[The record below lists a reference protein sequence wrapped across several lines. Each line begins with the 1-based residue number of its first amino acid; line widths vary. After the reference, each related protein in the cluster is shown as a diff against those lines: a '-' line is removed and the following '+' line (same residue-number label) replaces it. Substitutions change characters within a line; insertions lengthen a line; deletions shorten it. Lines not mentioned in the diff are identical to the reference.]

1 MGVNLKREAQLEKTH
16 QAILDAARTLFL
28 SRGYQ
33 GTSTRDIA
41 KAVGIT
47 QPALYHHFDD
57 KEVIYLQVIKT
68 VGSEIKAGIDA
79 VNQSSAA
86 LSAEERLVKITQ
98 VLTDAHPR
106 DIFTIIHSS
115 FGELKPANMRQL
127 GMIFQTDYVRPIENY
142 FKSKDVELRRDIQP
156 EAAAEFYI
164 TSLSPLFSKFH
175 RIGGADLTQEEHIRL
190 LLDLI
195 LHGLVSSET

>member
-1 MGVNLKREAQLEKTH
+1 MKREAQLEKTH

-68 VGSEIKAGIDA
+68 VGGEIKAAIDA
-79 VNQSSAA
+79 VNGSSAHV
-86 LSAEERLVKITQ
+86 SAEERLVKITK

-115 FGELKPANMRQL
+115 FGELKPDNMRQL
-127 GMIFQTDYVRPIENY
+127 GMVFKTDYVEPIETY
-142 FKSKDVELRRDIQP
+142 FKSGDVELRRDIQP

-195 LHGLVSSET
+195 LHGLVSAEA

>member
-1 MGVNLKREAQLEKTH
+1 MKREAQLEKTH
-16 QAILDAARTLFL
+16 KAILDAARTLFL

-57 KEVIYLQVIKT
+57 KEVIYLQVIQT
-68 VGSEIKAGIDA
+68 VGGEIKDAIDA
-79 VNQSSAA
+79 VNQQGATMPP
-86 LSAEERLVKITQ
+86 EERLVKITQ
-98 VLTDAHPR
+98 VLTDKHPR
-106 DIFTIIHSS
+106 DIFTVIHSS
-115 FGELKPANMRQL
+115 FADLKRENMGQL
-127 GMIFQTDYVRPIENY
+127 GMIFQTDYVTPIETY
-142 FKSKDVELRRDIQP
+142 FESEDVQLRQNIQP
-156 EAAAEFYI
+156 KQAAEFYI

-175 RIGGADLTQEEHIRL
+175 QIGGVSMTQEEHIRL

-195 LHGLVSSET
+195 LHGLVSDKS

>member
-1 MGVNLKREAQLEKTH
+1 MKREAQLEKTH

-28 SRGYQ
+28 SHGYQ

-68 VGSEIKAGIDA
+68 VGGEIKAGIDA

-86 LSAEERLVKITQ
+86 LSAGERLVKITQ

-127 GMIFQTDYVRPIENY
+127 GMIFQTDYVRPIESY